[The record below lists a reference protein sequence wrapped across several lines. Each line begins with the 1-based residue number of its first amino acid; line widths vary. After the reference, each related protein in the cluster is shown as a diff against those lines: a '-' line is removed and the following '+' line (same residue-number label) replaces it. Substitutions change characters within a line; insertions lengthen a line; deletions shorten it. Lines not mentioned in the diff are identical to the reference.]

1 MGVSD
6 QRRTRPGFLEARP
19 NSSLVAPS
27 RPQRKPFATGHPFLL
42 TRLLVPV
49 DFSPA
54 AKNALGYA
62 GALARRFGASLT
74 LMHVIKPIC
83 EIDFGYGSVVRH
95 CQSQAVMNQ
104 AKARLNALGRRWAGS
119 RGKPRA
125 LVLTGTAESEI
136 VSAARQL
143 DADLIVMG
151 TGNAWPGKP
160 LSRVAEQV
168 LRCAPC
174 PVLMVGNQA
183 PAWVRRR
190 KSRPQCLQKAT

>member
-1 MGVSD
+1 MGVLD
-6 QRRTRPGFLEARP
+6 QRRTQPGFREARP
-19 NSSLVAPS
+19 NSSLVASP
-27 RPQRKPFATGHPFLL
+27 RHQRKPFATGHPFIL
-42 TRLLVPV
+42 TRLLVPI
-49 DFSPA
+49 DFSPDA
-54 AKNALGYA
+54 TNALGYA
-62 GALARRFGASLT
+62 GALARRFRASLT
-74 LMHVIKPIC
+74 LLHVIKPIC